1 MIRVNKMNKVY
12 NLKEVSDGKTEIS
25 TAYNKIVV
33 NYAIQDL
40 SQSWYDWMITGLNI
54 QTAFRYL
61 SDDEREFILTGIT
74 SDEWDKLW
82 KEE

>member
-61 SDDEREFILTGIT
+61 SDDERE
-74 SDEWDKLW
+74 WYKLW